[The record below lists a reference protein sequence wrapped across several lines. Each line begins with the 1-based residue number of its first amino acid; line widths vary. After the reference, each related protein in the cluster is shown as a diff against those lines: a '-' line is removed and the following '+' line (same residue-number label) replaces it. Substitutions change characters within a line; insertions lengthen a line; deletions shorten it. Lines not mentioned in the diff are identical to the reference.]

1 MSQSPFGTEQGAP
14 GLEVNCAPSPH
25 CIHDTAPPA
34 GMPVSDLDPF
44 EPDFLAEPHAGH
56 AHLRDLGPIV
66 WLARYNVAAVARHA
80 EVRQVL
86 LDWESFSSAR
96 GVGMEDLDRH
106 DRQRLPSVI
115 LETDPPLHSTSRGV
129 LAKALAPARMKRFA
143 QEVEAKVDALLDQ
156 VLAQREVDAVSEL
169 AEALPLAV
177 FPDLIGIPNDG
188 RERLLP
194 HADMM
199 FNSFGPRNALFQASL
214 GGAAHQWVE
223 ELGKLE
229 NLAPGSLGAE
239 IHAIAGERGYDPLEA
254 SKLVRALL
262 QAGLDTTVNGI
273 SAVLL
278 HLSRNPDQW
287 ARLRADPAL
296 ASAAFDEAVRLE
308 SPVQTFFRTVA
319 RPVELCGFALEPG
332 TKVLMFLA
340 AANRDP
346 RRFEAPDEYRIGRPA
361 ADHVGFGTGIHHCIG
376 RPLAKLEAETLLRR
390 LAERVARI
398 EPLGPQQRRLNNTVR
413 GLASLPVRLIAAAH

>member
-1 MSQSPFGTEQGAP
+1 MSGPFCGADRRGRGVDEIFALSPY
-14 GLEVNCAPSPH
+14 
-25 CIHDTAPPA
+25 CIHDVVPPPGIPA
-34 GMPVSDLDPF
+34 CDLDPF
-44 EPDFLAEPHAGH
+44 DPSFLAEPHAGH
-56 AHLRDLGPIV
+56 AQLRDLGPVV
-66 WLARYNVAAVARHA
+66 WMVRYNVAAVARHA

-96 GVGMEDLDRH
+96 GVGMEDLYRH

-115 LETDPPLHSTSRGV
+115 LETDPPVHSASRGV

-143 QEVEAKVDALLDQ
+143 QDVEAKVDALIDW
-156 VLAQREVDAVSEL
+156 VLAQREVDAVSDL

-177 FPDLIGIPNDG
+177 FPDLLGIPDEG

-194 HADMM
+194 HADLM

-214 GGAAHQWVE
+214 AGAAHQWIE
-223 ELGKLE
+223 EVGKLE
-229 NLAPGSLGAE
+229 HLTPGSLGAE
-239 IHAIAGERGYDPLEA
+239 IHTIAGERGYDPLEA

-278 HLSRNPDQW
+278 HLSNNPKQW
-287 ARLRADPAL
+287 ASLRADPAL

-319 RPVELCGFALEPG
+319 RPAELGGFVLEPG
-332 TKVLMFLA
+332 TKVLMLLG

-346 RRFEAPDEYRIGRPA
+346 RRFEAPDKYMIGRPA
-361 ADHVGFGTGIHHCIG
+361 GDHVGFGTGIHHCIG
-376 RPLAKLEAETLLRR
+376 RPLAKLEVETLLRR
-390 LAERVARI
+390 MAVRVERI
-398 EPLGPQQRRLNNTVR
+398 EPLGPPVRRLNNTVR
-413 GLASLPVRLIAAAH
+413 GLASLPVRLITAEH